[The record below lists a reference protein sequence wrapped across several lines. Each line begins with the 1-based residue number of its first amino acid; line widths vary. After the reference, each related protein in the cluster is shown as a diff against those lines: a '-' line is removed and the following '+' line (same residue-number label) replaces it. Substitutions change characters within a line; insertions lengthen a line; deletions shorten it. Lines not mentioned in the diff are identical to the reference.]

1 MSKTCKTKK
10 NEKSYRMCETSVMV
24 SVYNNNNLE
33 QYAEINWYRSIPFQL
48 ISKYSI
54 SMINWNN
61 HRSRIWQWI
70 FYVRRLR
77 TMVHVLIS
85 KALNFCSLKPYLF
98 YLWIIIFCEGIPP
111 YRKNCLLYEIMTDWW
126 SFVGCPS
133 GQNLTS
139 PIMSAR
145 FCK

>member
-1 MSKTCKTKK
+1 MRNKC
-10 NEKSYRMCETSVMV
+10 VMV
-24 SVYNNNNLE
+24 SMCIIIIITIITLNSMLKSTDIEVFHF
-33 QYAEINWYRSIPFQL
+33 NWYWSIPFQL
-48 ISKYSI
+48 
-54 SMINWNN
+54 INWNN

-111 YRKNCLLYEIMTDWW
+111 YKKNCLLYEIMTDWW